1 MRMKQSNK
9 NLHLKNTLE
18 SKKCI
23 QTKINRESLDQQR
36 IHGLFDCF
44 FTLFISKNHQKS
56 KLANDV
62 YAVFYSTTVQS
73 FVAHPLE
80 FLFLPNSRRFHHM

>member
-9 NLHLKNTLE
+9 NFHLENTLE
-18 SKKCI
+18 SKKRI
-23 QTKINRESLDQQR
+23 QTKTNRESLDQQR
-36 IHGLFDCF
+36 INGLFDYF
-44 FTLFISKNHQKS
+44 FTSFISKNHQRS

-62 YAVFYSTTVQS
+62 YAVFYSTIARFFAVHLQ
-73 FVAHPLE
+73 E